1 MVVLEREGRSLRI
14 VALLGI
20 LALVVFSPGSVWA
33 QAEGKSQ
40 SEKQEKEEKAEKPQ
54 KTAEEEREEGTTRL
68 RIEVVAGEKDE
79 PVESAS
85 VYVRFVRPRTLGK
98 DKRIEMNVKTNRNGV
113 AIIPSVPRGKV
124 TIQVIAPGWKTFGQ
138 WYDIDKAEQTIH
150 IKLQK
155 PPRWY

>member
-1 MVVLEREGRSLRI
+1 M
-14 VALLGI
+14 LGI

>member
-1 MVVLEREGRSLRI
+1 MSLLEREGGSVKI
-14 VALLGI
+14 VALLAVM
-20 LALVVFSPGSVWA
+20 ALTVCSPAGVWG
-33 QAEGKSQ
+33 QGEEKSQ
-40 SEKQEKEEKAEKPQ
+40 SEKQEKEEKAEKQQ
-54 KTAEEEREEGTTRL
+54 KAVEEESEEGTTRL

-79 PVESAS
+79 PVDSAS

-98 DKRIEMNVKTNRNGV
+98 DKKIEMNVKTNRNGV
-113 AIIPSVPRGKV
+113 AVIPSVPRGKV